1 MKKSKKITY
10 IFMTIFIS
18 SIFICMVY
26 SLETPT
32 FGNQIDLVGG
42 KWNLISIPKELA
54 DSSVDNLFESDDKVY
69 YYNSDTSSWEKRS
82 HGLGIL
88 INLNLLDGYW
98 VYPSESKT
106 INLTYKTMD
115 PANPCMPTSKD
126 LVAGWNMIGYSGLQD
141 RRIDLAL
148 KSIDGKYDLIKK
160 YVGESS
166 TLPETDSEGYLIYN
180 VTGEKD
186 FNKLESGVGYWINI
200 TETCTYY
207 EV

>member
-26 SLETPT
+26 SLEAPI
-32 FGNQIDLVGG
+32 FDNQIDLVSG
-42 KWNLISIPKELA
+42 KWNLISIPKELV
-54 DSSVDNLFESDDKVY
+54 DSSVDNLFESGDEIY
-69 YYNSDTSSWEKRS
+69 YKYNGSWTYRLFGTGE
-82 HGLGIL
+82 L
-88 INLNLLDGYW
+88 IDLEPLKSYW
-98 VYPSESKT
+98 VWVSDNKSL
-106 INLTYKTMD
+106 NLTYKD
-115 PANPCMPTSKD
+115 IGSDNPPIPESLD
-126 LVAGWNMIGYSGLQD
+126 LVVGWNMIGYSGLQD

-160 YVGESS
+160 YVGEGS
-166 TLPETDSEGYLIYN
+166 TLPEADSEGYLNYN

>member
-26 SLETPT
+26 SLEAPI
-32 FGNQIDLVGG
+32 FDNQIDLVSG
-42 KWNLISIPKELA
+42 KWNLISIPKELV
-54 DSSVDNLFESDDKVY
+54 DSSVDNLFESSDEIY
-69 YYNSDTSSWEKRS
+69 YKYNGSWTYRLFGTGE
-82 HGLGIL
+82 L
-88 INLNLLDGYW
+88 IDLEPLKSYW
-98 VYPSESKT
+98 VWVSDNKSL
-106 INLTYKTMD
+106 NLTYKD
-115 PANPCMPTSKD
+115 IGSDNPPIPESLD
-126 LVAGWNMIGYSGLQD
+126 LVVGWNMIGYSGLQD

-166 TLPETDSEGYLIYN
+166 TLPEADSEGYLNYN

>member
-26 SLETPT
+26 SLEAPI
-32 FGNQIDLVGG
+32 FDNQIDLVSG
-42 KWNLISIPKELA
+42 KWNLISIPKELV
-54 DSSVDNLFESDDKVY
+54 DSSVDNLFESSDEIY
-69 YYNSDTSSWEKRS
+69 YKYNGSWTYRLFGTGE
-82 HGLGIL
+82 L
-88 INLNLLDGYW
+88 IDLEPLKSYW
-98 VYPSESKT
+98 VWVSDNKSL
-106 INLTYKTMD
+106 NLTYKD
-115 PANPCMPTSKD
+115 IGSDNPPIPESLD
-126 LVAGWNMIGYSGLQD
+126 LVVGWNMIGYSGLQD

-160 YVGESS
+160 YVGEGS
-166 TLPETDSEGYLIYN
+166 TLPEADSEGYLNYN

>member
-1 MKKSKKITY
+1 
-10 IFMTIFIS
+10 
-18 SIFICMVY
+18 MVY

-32 FGNQIDLVGG
+32 FGNQIDLVSG
-42 KWNLISIPKELA
+42 KWNLISVPKTLV
-54 DSSVDNLFESDDKVY
+54 DPSVDSLFDGDDAVY
-69 YYNSDTSSWEKRS
+69 YYSAKENKWEYRFGS
-82 HGLGIL
+82 LGDL
-88 INLNLLDGYW
+88 ISIQPLNGYW
-98 VYPSESKT
+98 VWVSDNKSL
-106 INLTYKTMD
+106 NLTYKD
-115 PANPCMPTSKD
+115 IGSDNPPIPESLD
-126 LVAGWNMIGYSGLQD
+126 LVVGWNMIGYSGLQD

-166 TLPETDSEGYLIYN
+166 TLPEADSEGYLNYN

-200 TETCTYY
+200 NENCTYY